1 MAIPDSFQRKYQ
13 NNLEMT
19 LAQGANPALEEA
31 VVWTNDTGEKI
42 KVKDIFA
49 QGSAKR
55 AEARHEPT
63 NWSDVNP
70 NGVWLTMPEEIY
82 EAVLLDPG
90 DTLATMISL
99 KSGALEQVAGVLNR
113 GRIEETLA
121 GFFAPIIS
129 GKDGTVTTDFPAS
142 AEIPADTGSASGD
155 VKMNTKKLREA
166 KKYLGQNFNAR
177 GLKRY
182 MVLTEEDN
190 DALLD
195 EVPATSTDF
204 QRAFGASVDENG
216 NLIRMLGFNFIHLEL
231 DDPALGRL
239 PDLATDGDG
248 NRRNPFWVKGGLVGN
263 YWQKLRSRAGEIPD
277 RRFEEGIFGAT
288 RLASTRT
295 QAGRCGIVLNAKD

>member
-42 KVKDIFA
+42 KVRDIFA
-49 QGSAKR
+49 QGKAKR

-70 NGVWLTMPEEIY
+70 NGVWLPKPEEIY
-82 EAVLLDPG
+82 EAVLLDEG
-90 DTLATMISL
+90 DQLATMINL
-99 KSGALEQVAGVLNR
+99 KSAALEQIAGVLNR

-129 GKDGTVTTDFPAS
+129 GKDGTVTTDFPAQ
-142 AEIPADTGSASGD
+142 AEIPANTGSAGGD
-155 VKMNTKKLREA
+155 VPMNTKKLREA
-166 KKYLGQNFNAR
+166 KKYLGQNFNR
-177 GLKRY
+177 KGIKRY
-182 MVLTEEDN
+182 MILTEEDN

-195 EVPATSTDF
+195 EVPATSNDF
-204 QRAFGASVDENG
+204 QQAFGAKVDEDG

-231 DDPALGRL
+231 DDPDLGRL
-239 PDLATDGDG
+239 RELATDGDG

-263 YWQKLRSRAGEIPD
+263 YWKKLRSHAGLIPE
-277 RRFEEGIFGAT
+277 RRFEEGLFGGT
-288 RLASTRT
+288 RLAATRT
-295 QAGRCGIVLNAKD
+295 QAGRCGTVLNKKD